1 MRPWSRVQ
9 AIGASG
15 HGDARAPATIAPA
28 MHRRLELW
36 TLGLFLAG
44 FCTYRAVTQSITY
57 DEACTYIQFV
67 RGSWWNAVTQYSAN
81 NHVLFTLLA
90 KLSTDTLGVTELTLR
105 LPTLLGAGL
114 YVTSA
119 FALCR
124 RLAEDRIVAG
134 LASAALTLNPF
145 VLDFLVA
152 ARGYG
157 LALGFLLMALVLLAR
172 ALERSDV
179 GRNAWWLAGTSVALG
194 LSVSANLAFLFPGVA
209 VVCATAAIAPCFR
222 AGRRAIAWLVIPGAV
237 LAAATLTLP
246 LSHARPEL
254 FFYGATSLGEG
265 VTSLV
270 TASLHYHD
278 TRLPGM
284 TSNASDVVVAA
295 VGYAAVN
302 VAALWLGRS
311 LTRYWRALRHP
322 GATDVPPALTVLL
335 TAATLCAPLL
345 AVAAHLVCGVAYP
358 QERTALYLIP
368 MCTLALVGSRRGA
381 RRMMI
386 KRAALAIVVALY
398 AAQLDWTHFRT
409 WWFDASS
416 RQLFALARTARQ
428 HDHCP
433 GSLAASWLYE
443 PSLRFYA
450 TILTSEE
457 CPLDVVHAWQ
467 PGMRG
472 YDVYVLTPD
481 DDAAMITPLDVIH
494 VDRLSGAAVA
504 VERLPDAQLARRK
517 PSAPRGLD
525 GHGDDNTWGR
535 SLILTRGKAPARQRG
550 CRTL

>member
-1 MRPWSRVQ
+1 MRPWSRVE
-9 AIGASG
+9 AIAASES
-15 HGDARAPATIAPA
+15 GDARAFGTIA
-28 MHRRLELW
+28 RELYRGLEFW
-36 TLGLFLAG
+36 ALGLFLAG

-67 RGSWWNAVTQYSAN
+67 RGSWWNAVTRYTAN

-90 KLSTDTLGVTELTLR
+90 KLSTDMLGVTELTLR

-114 YVTSA
+114 YATSA
-119 FALCR
+119 FVLCR

-134 LASAALTLNPF
+134 LASAAMTLNPF

-157 LALGFLLMALVLLAR
+157 LALGFLLVSLVMLAR
-172 ALERSDV
+172 ALEGLDV
-179 GRNAWWLAGTSVALG
+179 RRKPWWLAGASACLG
-194 LSVSANLAFLFPGVA
+194 LSVSANLAFLLPAAA
-209 VVCATAAIAPCFR
+209 VVCATAAIALLR
-222 AGRRAIAWLVIPGAV
+222 ADRRIIAWLVIPGAV
-237 LAAATLTLP
+237 IAGATLTLP
-246 LSHARPEL
+246 LSHARPEH
-254 FFYGATSLGEG
+254 FFYGATTLGEG

-270 TASLHYHD
+270 AASLHYHE

-284 TSNASDVVVAA
+284 TSTTSDLVVAV
-295 VGYAAVN
+295 VGYVAVT
-302 VAALWLGRS
+302 VVALWLGLS
-311 LTRYWRALRHP
+311 LTRDWRALRHA
-322 GATDVPPALTVLL
+322 GSRDLAPALTVLL

-345 AVAAHLVCGVAYP
+345 AVAAHFVCGLAYP

-368 MCTLALVGSRRGA
+368 LCTLALVGSRRSA
-381 RRMMI
+381 RRTPI
-386 KRAALAIVVALY
+386 TRAALATIVALY

-409 WWFDASS
+409 WRFDTSS
-416 RQLFALARTARQ
+416 RQLFALARTVRQ

-457 CPLDVVHAWQ
+457 CPIDVVHAWQ

-481 DDAAMITPLDVIH
+481 DDAAMISTLHVLH
-494 VDRLSGAAVA
+494 VDRFSGAAVA
-504 VERLPDAQLARRK
+504 IEQLPEVRVAGGR
-517 PSAPRGLD
+517 PSAPEAPD
-525 GHGDDNTWGR
+525 GYADDNT
-535 SLILTRGKAPARQRG
+535 
-550 CRTL
+550 

>member
-1 MRPWSRVQ
+1 MS
-9 AIGASG
+9 
-15 HGDARAPATIAPA
+15 GDARARGTIAPA
-28 MHRRLELW
+28 LHRRVEFW
-36 TLGLFLAG
+36 ALGLFLAG

-67 RGSWWNAVTQYSAN
+67 RGSWWNTVTQYTAN

-119 FALCR
+119 FVLCR

-134 LASAALTLNPF
+134 LASAAMTLNPF

-157 LALGFLLMALVLLAR
+157 LALGFLLVSLVMLAR
-172 ALERSDV
+172 ALEGPDV
-179 GRNAWWLAGTSVALG
+179 RRKAWWLAGASAGLG
-194 LSVSANLAFLFPGVA
+194 LSVSANLAFLLPAAA

-222 AGRRAIAWLVIPGAV
+222 ADRRAIAWLVIPGAV
-237 LAAATLTLP
+237 VAGATLTLP
-246 LSHARPEL
+246 LSHARPEH
-254 FFYGATSLGEG
+254 FFYGATTLGEG

-270 TASLHYHD
+270 AASLHYHD

-284 TSNASDVVVAA
+284 TSTASDVVVAV
-295 VGYAAVN
+295 VGYAAVT
-302 VAALWLGRS
+302 VAALWLGLS
-311 LTRYWRALRHP
+311 LTRDWRVLRHP
-322 GATDVPPALTVLL
+322 GATDLPPALTGLL
-335 TAATLCAPLL
+335 TAATLFAPLL
-345 AVAAHLVCGVAYP
+345 AVAAHFVCGVAYP

-368 MCTLALVGSRRGA
+368 LCTLALVGSRRAA
-381 RRMMI
+381 RRTPI
-386 KRAALAIVVALY
+386 TRAALATIVALY

-409 WWFDASS
+409 WRFDTSS

-428 HDHCP
+428 HYHCP
-433 GSLAASWLYE
+433 GSLAASWPYE

-467 PGMRG
+467 PGTRG

-481 DDAAMITPLDVIH
+481 DDAAMIIPLDVIH

-504 VERLPDAQLARRK
+504 IEQLPEVRVAGGR
-517 PSAPRGLD
+517 PSAPEVPD
-525 GHGDDNTWGR
+525 GHGDDNT
-535 SLILTRGKAPARQRG
+535 
-550 CRTL
+550 